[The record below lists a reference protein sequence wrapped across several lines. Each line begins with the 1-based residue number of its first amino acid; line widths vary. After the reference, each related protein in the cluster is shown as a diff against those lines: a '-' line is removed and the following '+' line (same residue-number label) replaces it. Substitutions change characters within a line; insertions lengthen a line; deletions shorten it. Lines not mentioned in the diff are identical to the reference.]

1 MNSNF
6 FFKKKKLKIKDLFNK
21 IDLNKNFL
29 VNDIKP
35 LYKAGKLDIS
45 FFDSLKYKSEAINTK
60 AGACITTNHLKQF
73 LPKNVGP
80 ISNKERSS

>member
-6 FFKKKKLKIKDLFNK
+6 FFKKKKLKIKDLFKK

-35 LYKAGKLDIS
+35 LYKADRLDIS
-45 FFDSLKYKSEAINTK
+45 FLTFLKYKSEAIKTK
-60 AGACITTNHLKQF
+60 AGACITTSHLKQF
-73 LPKNVGP
+73 LPNNVE
-80 ISNKERSS
+80 K